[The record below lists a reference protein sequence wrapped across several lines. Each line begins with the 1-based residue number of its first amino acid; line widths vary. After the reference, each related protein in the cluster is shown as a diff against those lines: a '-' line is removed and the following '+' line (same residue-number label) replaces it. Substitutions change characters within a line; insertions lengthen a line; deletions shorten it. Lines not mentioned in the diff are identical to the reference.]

1 MHRSHSSSVINLD
14 NSNRSTVP
22 SGHFI
27 PQNLVEIGRQA
38 VWSLSSAKNGNGVQ
52 QLLDNNVETFWQSD
66 GLQPHFINIQF
77 HKVMKV
83 KQLSIYC
90 NYKMDESYTPKQ
102 ISIRIGSSF
111 HDLREVRSIELDEP
125 SGWVDIPLCSPS
137 ESGENE
143 EDPSLEASRKQG
155 YERTNMVQ
163 IAILSN
169 HQNGRDTHIRQVK
182 VYGPAVSISPSI
194 YDEFSTV
201 EFSQFS
207 CIR

>member
-1 MHRSHSSSVINLD
+1 M
-14 NSNRSTVP
+14 P
-22 SGHFI
+22 SGYSI

-38 VWSLSSAKNGNGVQ
+38 VWTLSSAKNGNGVQ
-52 QLLDNNVETFWQSD
+52 QLLDNNVETLWQSD

-125 SGWVDIPLCSPS
+125 SGWIDIPLCSSNEP
-137 ESGENE
+137 GFENEE

-163 IAILSN
+163 IAIISN

-182 VYGPAVSISPSI
+182 VYGPAVSISPSM
-194 YDEFSTV
+194 
-201 EFSQFS
+201 
-207 CIR
+207 